1 MTMSNSNRTIRVFD
15 TETVSL
21 NKPFCYNVGYVI
33 YDVANDRKLAR
44 RDFVVEQVWHNPRL
58 FETAYYA
65 NKRPLYVKRRRGRA
79 TQRLKWGAIRN
90 RMLKDIKT
98 YNVVAAYA
106 FNSDFDVKVFDFNCN
121 KWFHTRNPFDTLPV
135 YDIRKYACAYLAND
149 YYFEFCEQRRYTY
162 KDKFFTAKN
171 NYKTTAESFYC
182 AYCYDGPSFNE
193 EHTAASD
200 SDIELEILKL
210 CLHKGAHEADDEL
223 MSKKVPLF
231 RASVQATL

>member
-1 MTMSNSNRTIRVFD
+1 MTMENSNRTIRVFD
-15 TETVSL
+15 TETISL
-21 NKPFCYNVGYVI
+21 NKPFCYNVGYII

-65 NKRPLYVKRRRGRA
+65 NKRPLYIKRRRGRA
-79 TQRLKWGAIRN
+79 TQRLKWGAIMN
-90 RMLKDIKT
+90 RMLKDIET

-121 KWFHTRNPFDTLPV
+121 QWFHTRNPFDTLPV

-149 YYFEFCEQRRYTY
+149 YYFEFCEQRRYTH

-182 AYCYDGPSFNE
+182 AYCYDESFNE

-200 SDIELEILKL
+200 SDIELEVLKL

-223 MSKKVPLF
+223 MSRKVPLF
-231 RASVQATL
+231 HASVEATL

>member
-1 MTMSNSNRTIRVFD
+1 MTSNSNRAIRVFD
-15 TETVSL
+15 TETICL

-79 TQRLKWGAIRN
+79 TQRLKWGTIRN
-90 RMLKDIKT
+90 RMLKDIET

-182 AYCYDGPSFNE
+182 AYCYDESFNE

-210 CLHKGAHEADDEL
+210 CLHNGAHEADDEL

-231 RASVQATL
+231 HASVPSATL

>member
-1 MTMSNSNRTIRVFD
+1 MTMNNSNRAIMVFD

-58 FETAYYA
+58 LETAYYA

-90 RMLKDIKT
+90 RMLKDIET

-121 KWFHTRNPFDTLPV
+121 KWFHTRNPFDTLPI
-135 YDIRKYACAYLAND
+135 YDIRKYACAYLANN

-182 AYCYDGPSFNE
+182 AYCYDESFNE

>member
-1 MTMSNSNRTIRVFD
+1 MTSNSNRTIRVFD

-90 RMLKDIKT
+90 RMLKDIEA
-98 YNVVAAYA
+98 YHVVAAYA

-182 AYCYDGPSFNE
+182 AYGYDGPSFNE

-231 RASVQATL
+231 HASVQATL